1 MYLPKNKYKIKTT
14 AGEEL
19 RQANGTRYIG
29 SYIEVAS
36 GGIYQGS
43 SLKGHKNSLIRQE
56 ENSNSSLA
64 VVRPYND
71 YYGPTVDDYK
81 NGSYIRYFT
90 QDKRS
95 KKITEMNQE
104 QWLEKSKLK
113 YISPGQL
120 TWLLLGPVE
129 DGKYNGISYKG
140 TSTKNK
146 ETVDKLEK
154 DYPGIKRFFSDTSEF
169 VR

>member
-1 MYLPKNKYKIKTT
+1 MYLPKTKYKIKTT
-14 AGEEL
+14 TGDEL
-19 RQANGTRYIG
+19 SDIDGSSYTGPYIETANGF
-29 SYIEVAS
+29 VF
-36 GGIYQGS
+36 
-43 SLKGHKNSLIRQE
+43 KGD
-56 ENSNSSLA
+56 SLA
-64 VVRPYND
+64 GLKQRLRINKKEKPTGIDRPYND
-71 YYGPTVDDYK
+71 YYGPIVDDYK

-113 YISPGQL
+113 YINPGQL
-120 TWLLLGPVE
+120 TWLLLGPIE

>member
-1 MYLPKNKYKIKTT
+1 MYIPKNKYKIRTVY
-14 AGEEL
+14 G
-19 RQANGTRYIG
+19 G
-29 SYIEVAS
+29 SYIRGDGSIFNGSIIETAS
-36 GGIYQGS
+36 GIVFEGSDLTGQKSRLTPVEVEDSTGID
-43 SLKGHKNSLIRQE
+43 
-56 ENSNSSLA
+56 
-64 VVRPYND
+64 RPYND

-120 TWLLLGPVE
+120 TWLLLGPIE

>member
-1 MYLPKNKYKIKTT
+1 MYLPKNKYKIKSTSGGEIVNGDGT
-14 AGEEL
+14 A
-19 RQANGTRYIG
+19 YVG
-29 SYIEVAS
+29 SYIETAKGTV
-36 GGIYQGS
+36 YQGDDLNGIKQV
-43 SLKGHKNSLIRQE
+43 LKSQPQQQVAGID
-56 ENSNSSLA
+56 
-64 VVRPYND
+64 RPYND

-113 YISPGQL
+113 YINPGQL

-154 DYPGIKRFFSDTSEF
+154 DYPGIKIFFSDTSEF

>member
-1 MYLPKNKYKIKTT
+1 MYIPKNKYKIKTVY
-14 AGEEL
+14 G
-19 RQANGTRYIG
+19 G
-29 SYIEVAS
+29 SYIRGDGSIFNGSIIETAS
-36 GGIYQGS
+36 GAVFEGSNLLGQKRRLRPIEKEDSTGID
-43 SLKGHKNSLIRQE
+43 
-56 ENSNSSLA
+56 
-64 VVRPYND
+64 RPYND

-113 YISPGQL
+113 YINPGQL
-120 TWLLLGPVE
+120 TWLLLGPIE

-154 DYPGIKRFFSDTSEF
+154 NYPGIKRFFSDTSEF

>member
-1 MYLPKNKYKIKTT
+1 MYLPKNKYKIKSTSG
-14 AGEEL
+14 GEIVNG
-19 RQANGTRYIG
+19 NGTPYVG
-29 SYIEVAS
+29 SYIETAKGTV
-36 GGIYQGS
+36 YQGGDLNGIKQV
-43 SLKGHKNSLIRQE
+43 LKSQPQQQVAGID
-56 ENSNSSLA
+56 
-64 VVRPYND
+64 RPYND

-113 YISPGQL
+113 YINPGQL

-146 ETVDKLEK
+146 ETVDKFEK

>member
-1 MYLPKNKYKIKTT
+1 MYLPKNKYKIKSTS
-14 AGEEL
+14 GEDIVNNGIPYVGFYIET
-19 RQANGTRYIG
+19 ANGT
-29 SYIEVAS
+29 
-36 GGIYQGS
+36 IYQGDNLNGIKEILETKSQKQS
-43 SLKGHKNSLIRQE
+43 SAID
-56 ENSNSSLA
+56 
-64 VVRPYND
+64 RPYND

-95 KKITEMNQE
+95 KKITEMNQD

-113 YISPGQL
+113 YINPGQL

>member
-1 MYLPKNKYKIKTT
+1 MYLPKNKYKIKNTT
-14 AGEEL
+14 GNEI
-19 RQANGTRYIG
+19 QTSNGSPYVG
-29 SYIEVAS
+29 SYIETS
-36 GGIYQGS
+36 RGTIYQGS
-43 SLKGHKNSLIRQE
+43 DLKGSKPKLFKIVQDTSIGID
-56 ENSNSSLA
+56 
-64 VVRPYND
+64 RPYND
-71 YYGPTVDDYK
+71 YYGPSVDDYK

-95 KKITEMNQE
+95 KKITEMNLE

-113 YISPGQL
+113 YINPGQL

-146 ETVDKLEK
+146 ETVYKLEK

>member
-1 MYLPKNKYKIKTT
+1 MYIPKNQYKVKETYGNEIVKPD
-14 AGEEL
+14 
-19 RQANGTRYIG
+19 GTSFVG
-29 SYIEVAS
+29 SYIETTAGDLYEGNTLEGSKTNLFAVELKEDS
-36 GGIYQGS
+36 TGID
-43 SLKGHKNSLIRQE
+43 
-56 ENSNSSLA
+56 
-64 VVRPYND
+64 RPYND

-95 KKITEMNQE
+95 KKITEMNQD

-113 YISPGQL
+113 YINPGQL

>member
-1 MYLPKNKYKIKTT
+1 MYLPKNKYKVKTVNDSSLT
-14 AGEEL
+14 KQDGSIF
-19 RQANGTRYIG
+19 NGSI
-29 SYIEVAS
+29 IETAS
-36 GGIYQGS
+36 GAVFEGSNLAGQKSRLTPVEIEDSTGID
-43 SLKGHKNSLIRQE
+43 
-56 ENSNSSLA
+56 
-64 VVRPYND
+64 RPYND

-113 YISPGQL
+113 YINPGQL
-120 TWLLLGPVE
+120 TWLLLGPVK

-140 TSTKNK
+140 TSTKNR

>member
-1 MYLPKNKYKIKTT
+1 VYLPKTKYKIKRTT
-14 AGEEL
+14 GDEL
-19 RQANGTRYIG
+19 SDIDGSSYIGPYIETANGFVFKGDSLDGLKERLRISKKEQPT
-29 SYIEVAS
+29 
-36 GGIYQGS
+36 GID
-43 SLKGHKNSLIRQE
+43 
-56 ENSNSSLA
+56 
-64 VVRPYND
+64 RPYND
-71 YYGPTVDDYK
+71 YYGPSVDDYK

-113 YISPGQL
+113 YINPGQL

>member
-1 MYLPKNKYKIKTT
+1 MYLPKTKYKIKSTT
-14 AGEEL
+14 GDEL
-19 RQANGTRYIG
+19 SDIDGSSYTGPYIETANGF
-29 SYIEVAS
+29 VF
-36 GGIYQGS
+36 
-43 SLKGHKNSLIRQE
+43 KGD
-56 ENSNSSLA
+56 SLA
-64 VVRPYND
+64 GLKQRLRINKKEQPAGIDRPYND

-113 YISPGQL
+113 YINPGQL

-154 DYPGIKRFFSDTSEF
+154 DYPGIKRFFSETSEF

>member
-1 MYLPKNKYKIKTT
+1 MYIPKNKYKIKTVY
-14 AGEEL
+14 G
-19 RQANGTRYIG
+19 G
-29 SYIEVAS
+29 SYIRGDGSIFNGSIIETAS
-36 GGIYQGS
+36 GAVFEGSNLLGQKRRLRPIEKEDSTGID
-43 SLKGHKNSLIRQE
+43 
-56 ENSNSSLA
+56 
-64 VVRPYND
+64 RPYND

-113 YISPGQL
+113 YINPGQL
-120 TWLLLGPVE
+120 TWLLLGPIE

>member
-1 MYLPKNKYKIKTT
+1 MYLPKNKYKIKNTT
-14 AGEEL
+14 GNEI
-19 RQANGTRYIG
+19 QTPNGSPYVG
-29 SYIEVAS
+29 SYIETS
-36 GGIYQGS
+36 RGTIYQGS
-43 SLKGHKNSLIRQE
+43 DLKGSKPKLIKIEQDTSV
-56 ENSNSSLA
+56 NID
-64 VVRPYND
+64 RPYND

-90 QDKRS
+90 QDKRN

-113 YISPGQL
+113 YINPGQL